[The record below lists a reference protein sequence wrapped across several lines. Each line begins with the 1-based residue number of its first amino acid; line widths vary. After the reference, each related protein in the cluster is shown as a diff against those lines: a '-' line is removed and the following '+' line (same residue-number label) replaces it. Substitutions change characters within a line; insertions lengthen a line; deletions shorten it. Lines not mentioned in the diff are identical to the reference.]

1 MKVPIVFDLD
11 GTLIDPEISICNSI
25 NYALEKLGHGRVS
38 NERLSP
44 YIGKHLIDPFRD
56 ITGSQ
61 DENYLWKL
69 IHAYR
74 ERYESIGIAE
84 NTLYPSIRELLAD
97 LQAVNYIASI
107 KPWKASKMVL
117 KELGIDHYF
126 AGVYGSEEDGT
137 RANKTELLKYLKEVE
152 GVDAAIM
159 VGDRDTDILAAQVCG
174 FPSIAVTY
182 GFGTVEELKKVSPD
196 YIIGEPGNLKKTI
209 EEIWR
214 S

>member
-1 MKVPIVFDLD
+1 MKVPIIFDLD

-25 NYALEKLGHGRVS
+25 NYALEKLGHDRVS
-38 NERLSP
+38 NDRLSP
-44 YIGKHLIDPFRD
+44 YIGKHLIDPFRE

-61 DENYLWKL
+61 DEEYLWKL

-84 NTLYPSIRELLAD
+84 NTLYPSIQELLAD

-107 KPWKASKMVL
+107 KPWQASKMVL

-126 AGVYGSEEDGT
+126 TGVYGSEEDGT
-137 RANKTELLKYLKEVE
+137 RANKTELLKYLKETE
-152 GVDAAIM
+152 GVDSAIM
-159 VGDRDTDILAAQVCG
+159 VGDRDTDILAARSCG

-182 GFGTVEELKKVSPD
+182 GFGTTDELTKEAPD
-196 YIIGEPGNLKKTI
+196 FVVDRPEDLKKTI
-209 EEIWR
+209 EGIWR